1 MTSRWRYKQKN
12 IKIDFDLFF
21 FVQVESRW
29 KPISRLI
36 EKDKIVFLL
45 DSFWAKKINLSQ
57 MSEADSIFSDASNSD
72 CGSIFSDASESDMET
87 EIFQPKIV
95 TTERTIGN
103 LVAKRKNSFEF
114 QKPLEN
120 IRDIRGETDCHSDE
134 YRDRKVMM
142 NLYYDS
148 TEKPDP
154 DQKKFDE
161 SASSISSSV
170 SSLSPP
176 GKQFS

>member
-1 MTSRWRYKQKN
+1 
-12 IKIDFDLFF
+12 
-21 FVQVESRW
+21 
-29 KPISRLI
+29 
-36 EKDKIVFLL
+36 
-45 DSFWAKKINLSQ
+45 
-57 MSEADSIFSDASNSD
+57 MSEQDSIFSDASNSD

-87 EIFQPKIV
+87 DIFQPKIV
-95 TTERTIGN
+95 TIGN

-120 IRDIRGETDCHSDE
+120 KRDIRRETECHSDE

-176 GKQFS
+176 GKFNIHDKLTVPTA